1 MVVGVPVRPEKKNK
15 KITKKKI
22 ESTEIKRKEDEK
34 KKKKKDKKKRDYNMF
49 KHSMNLNY
57 KKSNTHKKIKRT
69 KRGVIRAKI
78 KILGKY
84 FVLMKLYD
92 VNSVQNHDNLA
103 QIHQHYIS
111 YTTQDL
117 QKAKNAK
124 IEEYVDEIEN
134 YFQKVLPQFPNACEV
149 CWKELNEI
157 SLYNRE
163 HCDHGYRVCISCGK
177 QLSRCNYVCKSRE
190 IEEETR
196 IRMRRQEV
204 WEEIPQ
210 EWLLSTI
217 QPPVLT

>member
-1 MVVGVPVRPEKKNK
+1 
-15 KITKKKI
+15 
-22 ESTEIKRKEDEK
+22 
-34 KKKKKDKKKRDYNMF
+34 MF

-84 FVLMKLYD
+84 FVLMKSYD